1 MSGLMRIV
9 SGSRFWWRYVTELQ
23 EAADRRSD
31 AYRAATPGA
40 EANRKAVV
48 VLITAALSLT
58 ILNFGATS
66 EPGWLIAMLERL
78 GLDAWA
84 EWARATFTLSVHAQ
98 RNGLVFWGI
107 GQLFAYTVPPLL
119 AIRVV
124 LGERV
129 SDYGLRVR
137 GIWRHAAVYAVL
149 LAVSAPFV
157 VAASFTVSFQA
168 KYPFYDLAPGEGLW
182 PSMALWWLVYGLQF
196 AALEFFFRG
205 FMIHGLSGRF
215 GYMAVFVMVVP
226 YNMLHY
232 GKPIAEALA
241 AIVGGAVLGSLSL
254 RSRSIWWGV
263 VVHVAIAGTMDVAAL
278 FHKGF
283 LS

>member
-1 MSGLMRIV
+1 MVDIQDG
-9 SGSRFWWRYVTELQ
+9 
-23 EAADRRSD
+23 ADRSSD
-31 AYRAATPGA
+31 AYRAVTPRS

-48 VLITAALSLT
+48 VLVTAALSLT

-66 EPGWLIAMLERL
+66 EPEWFINMLDNL

-84 EWARATFTLSVHAQ
+84 RWARVTFHHSIHAQ

-107 GQLFAYTVPPLL
+107 GQLFAYTLPPLV
-119 AIRVV
+119 AIR
-124 LGERV
+124 LILRERV

-137 GIWRHAAVYAVL
+137 GIGRHAAVYAVL
-149 LAVSAPFV
+149 LAVSVPFV
-157 VAASFTVSFQA
+157 WAASFTAAFQA
-168 KYPFYDLAPGEGLW
+168 KYPFYDLEPGEGLW
-182 PSMALWWLVYGLQF
+182 PNMALWWLVYGLQF

-205 FMIHGLSGRF
+205 FMIHGLRGRL

-232 GKPIAEALA
+232 GKPMAEALA
-241 AIVGGAVLGSLSL
+241 AIVGGVVLGSLSL

-283 LS
+283 PP

>member
-1 MSGLMRIV
+1 MRIV
-9 SGSRFWWRYVTELQ
+9 TGSRFWRSHVVDIQ
-23 EAADRRSD
+23 DGADRSSD
-31 AYRAATPGA
+31 AYRAVTPRS

-48 VLITAALSLT
+48 VLVTAALSLT

-66 EPGWLIAMLERL
+66 EPEWFINMLDNL

-84 EWARATFTLSVHAQ
+84 RWARVTFHLSIHAQ

-107 GQLFAYTVPPLL
+107 GQLFAYTLPPLV
-119 AIRVV
+119 AIRFI
-124 LGERV
+124 LRERV

-137 GIWRHAAVYAVL
+137 GIGRHAAVYAVL
-149 LAVSAPFV
+149 LAVSVPFV
-157 VAASFTVSFQA
+157 LAASFTAAFQA
-168 KYPFYDLAPGEGLW
+168 KYPFYDLEPGEGLW
-182 PSMALWWLVYGLQF
+182 PNMALWWLVYGLQF

-205 FMIHGLSGRF
+205 FMIHGLRGRL

-232 GKPIAEALA
+232 GKPMAEALA
-241 AIVGGAVLGSLSL
+241 AIVGGVVLGSLSL

-283 LS
+283 PP